1 MSFKVKTNVCKH
13 LPSNKDYHSRRT
25 HSQNI
30 SCKLTS
36 SGMSGIIQS
45 CDGDALVS
53 RTCGTY
59 NLFCAQQLLTHYWSV
74 ATFVVSFKRFWWLIL
89 FVFVISSE
97 LQYRHTRFLS
107 ILGSRA
113 NNKIQRSQ
121 AATQVYSVIM
131 QETHQNCPVT
141 CQEMAAFYTVGNQV
155 TWKAILML
163 QIFLIRLYLY
173 TERKGGNWA

>member
-25 HSQNI
+25 RSQNI
-30 SCKLTS
+30 SCKSTS
-36 SGMSGIIQS
+36 SEISGIGQS

-59 NLFCAQQLLTHYWSV
+59 NLFCVQRLLSLYWSV
-74 ATFVVSFKRFWWLIL
+74 ATFVVSFKRFGWMIL
-89 FVFVISSE
+89 FVFVISRE
-97 LQYRHTRFLS
+97 LQYRHIRFLS

-121 AATQVYSVIM
+121 SATTQVHSVIM
-131 QETHQNCPVT
+131 QEAHQNC
-141 CQEMAAFYTVGNQV
+141 
-155 TWKAILML
+155 L
-163 QIFLIRLYLY
+163 
-173 TERKGGNWA
+173 